1 MSRILILNK
10 SAASLSRARMQR
22 TPTSFVSGAFCALS
36 RRPEKARTFVAG
48 SAQINLVSLTF
59 VVAMIIIASGAFYLY
74 QVNDIATKGYEVR
87 DLESHIQNLQKESK
101 KMEINEVEL
110 RSMYNIEKASQDLNL
125 VNSTDVTYV
134 EINGPVAMK

>member
-1 MSRILILNK
+1 MSRVLVLNK
-10 SAASLSRARMQR
+10 SSARVSQDRAQRSAVSASGVFAMNSKLVRA
-22 TPTSFVSGAFCALS
+22 G
-36 RRPEKARTFVAG
+36 K
-48 SAQINLVSLTF
+48 AQINLISLVF
-59 VVAMIIIASGAFYLY
+59 MMVVCVCISGACYLY

-87 DLESHIQNLQKESK
+87 DLENRIQDLNKESK

-125 VNSTDVTYV
+125 VNASEVTYV